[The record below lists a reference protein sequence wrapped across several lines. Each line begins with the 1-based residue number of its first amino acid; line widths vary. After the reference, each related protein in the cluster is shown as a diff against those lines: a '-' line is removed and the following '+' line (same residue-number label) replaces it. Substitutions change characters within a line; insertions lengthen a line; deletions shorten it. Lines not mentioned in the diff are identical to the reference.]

1 MLVLDASVVSEWV
14 APDTS
19 PDSVAMRLLRRLR
32 DAGTPLLAP
41 RLLMQEVA
49 NSLLSGV
56 RRGRWTGQDAD
67 AAYLDLRVLPIRLA
81 DQPQDIDRA
90 WELARRYDNAPV
102 YDMVYVAVAERLQ
115 LELITADRA
124 LLARVKGLS
133 WVVGLE

>member
-19 PDSVAMRLLRRLR
+19 LDSPAMRLLRRLR

-56 RRGRWTGQDAD
+56 HRGRWTGQDAD
-67 AAYLDLRVLPIRLA
+67 AAYLDLSVLPIRLA

-102 YDMVYVAVAERLQ
+102 YDMVYLAVAERLQ